1 MAEEPVKI
9 LLVDDHPLFRR
20 GLRFLLSQEY
30 CFDVVA
36 EATDGLEG
44 VKLARYHKPDIVLL
58 DLDMPLMS
66 GAEALAQMLDNRPD
80 LPVLILTVSENAEN
94 LQKCLNLGAR
104 GYILKNADT
113 DFLVGAIRAAMSGST
128 TVSDEMLQK
137 QQRQTAQRQ
146 KTQTALEALT
156 AREKEVLQYIA
167 AGMGNKMIADEMKV
181 SENTVK
187 VHVQN
192 ILKKL
197 GLHSRVQAAVF
208 SGTLQQDD
216 FQES

>member
-1 MAEEPVKI
+1 MAEKPVKI
-9 LLVDDHPLFRR
+9 LLVDDHSLFRK

-36 EATDGLEG
+36 EANEGLEG
-44 VKLARYHKPDIVLL
+44 VKLARYYEPDIVLL

-66 GAEALAQMLDNRPD
+66 GTEALVQMLDNRPD

-94 LQKCLNLGAR
+94 LQKCLDLGAR

-113 DFLVGAIRAAMSGST
+113 DFLVGAIRAAVGGST
-128 TVSDEMLQK
+128 TISDEMLQK
-137 QQRQTAQRQ
+137 RRRQTEQRQ
-146 KTQTALEALT
+146 KTQISLETLT
-156 AREKEVLQYIA
+156 AREKEVLHCIA
-167 AGMGNKMIADEMKV
+167 AGMSNKIIADEMKV

-192 ILKKL
+192 ILRKL

-208 SGTLQQDD
+208 AGTLQQDA
-216 FQES
+216 FQKL